1 MAKKKK
7 KNVAEEGIAFSP
19 AETAWNC
26 FKGTGLLS
34 YYLLYKKLDNK
45 LDDK

>member
-1 MAKKKK
+1 MAKKKQ
-7 KNVAEEGIAFSP
+7 KNKIEGVIASP

-34 YYLLYKKLDNK
+34 YYLLYKKLD
-45 LDDK
+45 DK

>member
-1 MAKKKK
+1 MKNNQKKHKG
-7 KNVAEEGIAFSP
+7 GILDTP
-19 AETAWNC
+19 KDVAWNC

-45 LDDK
+45 

>member
-1 MAKKKK
+1 MANKKSKREK
-7 KNVAEEGIAFSP
+7 DGVLFTP

-34 YYLLYKKLDNK
+34 YYLLYKKLDDN